1 MKYLAVTGAVR
12 SRCVIGTGSLVFT
25 FLRLSARP
33 AERTT
38 DYSRFFPFL
47 RDIMLDK
54 ESSLR
59 LKLLRFPPI
68 IGVLYIHA
76 YGMTI
81 NYAGGTLGNADIN
94 GLTEFIRTL
103 ISQGLAR
110 TAVPLF
116 FLMSGYLFFANFQ
129 WSQQTYGKKILTR
142 FRTLLVPY
150 LFWNILAFGILA
162 LGQAIPIIRPYFTG
176 ASTPIAD
183 YIGWYDYLNAL
194 FGLKGYPIAYHFWF
208 IRDLL
213 LLVLLAPVI
222 AVILR
227 YAPLPFFIGVFLC
240 WVCDVWPVPPPA
252 VMAWGWGVVPVFLPA
267 AMSVFFFAAGAF
279 CGIKGKSLF
288 ALDTYGTAALIAY
301 VPIVLVDAIWY
312 TAWFNVYLH
321 RTGLLV
327 GVAAALYSTRLI
339 ARHEL
344 LSNWIVALG
353 GTSFFVY
360 AAHEPLLG
368 LVRTFAYKFIP
379 LDGAYTMLLLYLTLP
394 VLVIVV
400 LVLCHRMLTLL
411 CPRALSLVTGGR

>member
-1 MKYLAVTGAVR
+1 
-12 SRCVIGTGSLVFT
+12 
-25 FLRLSARP
+25 
-33 AERTT
+33 
-38 DYSRFFPFL
+38 
-47 RDIMLDK
+47 MLDH

-76 YGMTI
+76 FGMTI
-81 NYAGGTLGNADIN
+81 TYGGGTLGTADIS
-94 GLTEFIRTL
+94 GLTELIRTL

-116 FLMSGYLFFANFQ
+116 FLMSGYLFFANFH

-142 FRTLLVPY
+142 LQSLLVPY
-150 LFWNILAFGILA
+150 LFWNLLGMGILA
-162 LGQAIPIIRPYFTG
+162 LGQAIPMIRPYFTG
-176 ASTPIAD
+176 ASTPIAE
-183 YIGWYDYLNAL
+183 YLGWYDYLNAL
-194 FGLKGYPIAYHFWF
+194 FGLNGYPIAYHFWF
-208 IRDLL
+208 IRDLI

-227 YAPLPFFIGVFLC
+227 YAPLPFFIGLYFC
-240 WVCDVWPVPPPA
+240 WIFDLWLVPPPA
-252 VMAWGWGVVPVFLPA
+252 IMAWIWGVVPVFAPA

-288 ALDTYGTAALIAY
+288 ALDAYGPAALVAY

-327 GVAAALYSTRLI
+327 GVVAALYSTRLI
-339 ARHEL
+339 ARHEKL
-344 LSNWIVALG
+344 RDWIVTLG

-360 AAHEPLLG
+360 AAHEPLMG
-368 LVRTFAYKFIP
+368 LVRIFAYKCIP
-379 LDGAYTMLLLYLTLP
+379 LDGAYTMLLLYLTIP
-394 VLVIVV
+394 VLVMIV
-400 LVLCHRMLTLL
+400 LVWLHRMLTIL
-411 CPRALSLVTGGR
+411 CPRALSVVTGGR

>member
-1 MKYLAVTGAVR
+1 
-12 SRCVIGTGSLVFT
+12 
-25 FLRLSARP
+25 
-33 AERTT
+33 
-38 DYSRFFPFL
+38 
-47 RDIMLDK
+47 MLDN

-150 LFWNILAFGILA
+150 LFWNFLVLGILA
-162 LGQAIPIIRPYFTG
+162 LGQAIPISRPYFTG

-194 FGLKGYPIAYHFWF
+194 LGLKGYPIAYHFWF

-222 AVILR
+222 AIILR
-227 YAPLPFFIGVFLC
+227 YAPLPFFIGVFFC
-240 WVCDVWPVPPPA
+240 WV
-252 VMAWGWGVVPVFLPA
+252 WGVPVFLPA

-279 CGIKGKSLF
+279 CGIKGKNLF

-301 VPIVLVDAIWY
+301 VPIVLVDALWY

-327 GVAAALYSTRLI
+327 GVVAALYSTRLI

-368 LVRTFAYKFIP
+368 LVRIFTYKYIP
-379 LDGAYTMLLLYLTLP
+379 LDGAYTMLVLYLTLP
-394 VLVIVV
+394 VLIIIV
-400 LVLCHRMLTLL
+400 LVWCHRMLTLL